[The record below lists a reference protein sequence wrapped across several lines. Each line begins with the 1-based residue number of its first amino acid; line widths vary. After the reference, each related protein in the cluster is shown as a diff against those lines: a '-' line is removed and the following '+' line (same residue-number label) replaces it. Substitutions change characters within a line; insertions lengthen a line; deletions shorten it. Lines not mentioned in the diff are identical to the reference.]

1 MSNIS
6 FTKPTTTSLAV
17 NQYDIWLADIPA
29 LKDSHIQ
36 YGRRPVVIVSND
48 AANAHSPVITVVP
61 LTTQMHKHHL
71 PTHVYLA
78 GQGLNRASIAL
89 CEQVMALDKAR
100 LLWRIGIVYKAFD
113 RLSLNHALA
122 VQLGIESQLEMAA

>member
-1 MSNIS
+1 M
-6 FTKPTTTSLAV
+6 K
-17 NQYDIWLADIPA
+17 QYDIWMADIPA
-29 LKDSHIQ
+29 MENSHIQ

-48 AANAHSPVITVVP
+48 AANAHSPVLTVVP

-100 LLWRIGIVYKAFD
+100 LLWRIGIVYKPFD

-122 VQLGIESQLEMAA
+122 VQLGIESQLEMAS